1 LQRAGEAAGLRTE
14 ALFAQEKLLISIAQK
29 AWQTD
34 SSFGELGSARLRQ
47 LQTLTHP
54 AHLGQSFQVLIQSR
68 PETDSPSSP
77 S

>member
-1 LQRAGEAAGLRTE
+1 LRTE
-14 ALFAQEKLLISIAQK
+14 ALISQEKLLIRIAQK
-29 AWQTD
+29 AWPTD
-34 SSFGELGSARLRQ
+34 SSLGEHGSARLRQ

-68 PETDSPSSP
+68 PEAGSRSSQ